1 MIVELY
7 GPPGS
12 GKSTFA
18 RALTK
23 RLCARGHDAEV
34 VLPVSQGPGSASLH
48 SSLGILRPLARV
60 LVAGYSAVDV
70 MLSSQDG
77 HELQLANAIVRMM
90 PQPGWSRRLRLWQYL
105 LRLAFCWKNAA
116 DSGGIK
122 IFDQGFIQALAS
134 LSVMRGSADA
144 EMIAKVMGLL
154 PISNVAIRILVPRA
168 HNEERLRKRAVREG
182 LAGQLLGAPAELFL
196 QTDEWVLP
204 ETIGLFNYLSNLRE
218 RCGGSIISVELSDMA
233 AFHDA
238 VERAGDIISR
248 DTMPENPALPS
259 LWPGGAPCS

>member
-18 RALTK
+18 RALAK

-34 VLPVSQGPGSASLH
+34 VLPVSQGTAGPAGLH
-48 SSLGILRPLARV
+48 SSLVIFRPLARV
-60 LVAGYSAVDV
+60 LVAGYSAVEA

-77 HELQLANAIVRMM
+77 HELQLANAILRIM

-105 LRLAFCWKNAA
+105 LRLAFSWKHAA
-116 DSGGIK
+116 DSQGIK

-144 EMIAKVMGLL
+144 EAIAKVMGLL
-154 PISNVAIRILVPRA
+154 PLSNV
-168 HNEERLRKRAVREG
+168 
-182 LAGQLLGAPAELFL
+182 
-196 QTDEWVLP
+196 
-204 ETIGLFNYLSNLRE
+204 
-218 RCGGSIISVELSDMA
+218 
-233 AFHDA
+233 
-238 VERAGDIISR
+238 
-248 DTMPENPALPS
+248 
-259 LWPGGAPCS
+259 